1 MVIELSALLAA
12 LVVALLVT
20 PIAAR
25 MRGFSASPTE
35 TRWHTGHTPA
45 TGGIALCAGLLAGAG
60 AAWALGGG
68 SRDLLVLVTGAT
80 LAFLLGLAD
89 DATTFKP
96 KIKLFG
102 QVAIAVG
109 GAYAGLAPGWAPG
122 WVGIPLAAFVLVAAM
137 NSVNLLDNIDG
148 LAAGTSGA
156 AAAGVIAAGSIVT
169 GHAPLAAIA
178 LCGACAGF
186 LPFNY
191 RPGRKALLFMG
202 DSGSHLLG
210 FALGGCVLLVAGA
223 GSFSVGRSLL
233 VPALLV
239 SVPVL
244 DTSLVMIVR
253 RLEGRPLSVG
263 GRDHLSHRLVYRGL
277 SDAAAVAL
285 LVGVSISSAAIGCA
299 LLHVANDTAVV
310 AVALSVAACLALAV
324 VQLVRSVPQMP
335 DTVPAAS
342 KAAHGAIANAN
353 IMSHL

>member
-1 MVIELSALLAA
+1 MVIELSALLVAILAA
-12 LVVALLVT
+12 LVAT
-20 PIAAR
+20 PLAAR

-45 TGGIALCAGLLAGAG
+45 TGGIALCAGLLAGTG

-68 SRDLLVLVTGAT
+68 SRDELVLVIGAS
-80 LAFLLGLAD
+80 LAFLLGLGD
-89 DATTFKP
+89 DATTFEP
-96 KIKLFG
+96 LIKLLG
-102 QVAIAVG
+102 QIAIAVG
-109 GAYAGLAPGWAPG
+109 AAYAGLAPGWAPG
-122 WVGIPLAAFVLVAAM
+122 WVGVPIAAFVLVAAM

-210 FALGGCVLLVAGA
+210 FALGGSLLLVAGA
-223 GSFSVGRSLL
+223 GSFSLGRSLI

-277 SDAAAVAL
+277 SDWAAVAL
-285 LVGVSISSAAIGCA
+285 LVAISASSASIACLLLRVSSETTVVGIA
-299 LLHVANDTAVV
+299 LF
-310 AVALSVAACLALAV
+310 VAASLALATV
-324 VQLVRSVPQMP
+324 RLVRSAPTVP
-335 DTVPAAS
+335 DTVPASARVPRAMSSS
-342 KAAHGAIANAN
+342 KV
-353 IMSHL
+353 MTSL

>member
-12 LVVALLVT
+12 IVVASLVT
-20 PIAAR
+20 PVTAR

-45 TGGIALCAGLLAGAG
+45 TGGIALAAGLLAGTG
-60 AAWALGGG
+60 VAWSLGGG
-68 SRDLLVLVTGAT
+68 SRDELVLVIGAT
-80 LAFLLGLAD
+80 LAFLLGLVD
-89 DATTFKP
+89 DATTCSP
-96 KIKLFG
+96 KIKLCG
-102 QVAIAVG
+102 QIAIAFG

-122 WVGIPLAAFVLVAAM
+122 WLGVPLAAFVLVAAM

-148 LAAGTSGA
+148 LAAGTSAA

-169 GHAPLAAIA
+169 GHAPLAALA

-210 FALGGCVLLVAGA
+210 FALGGSVLLVAGT
-223 GSFSVGRSLL
+223 GSFSLGRSLII
-233 VPALLV
+233 PALLV

-253 RLEGRPLSVG
+253 RLEGRPLAVG

-277 SDAAAVAL
+277 SDSAAVAL
-285 LVGVSISSAAIGCA
+285 LVGVSIASAAIACT
-299 LLHVANDTAVV
+299 LLHVSNEAAVLGS
-310 AVALSVAACLALAV
+310 ALAVAACLALAAV
-324 VQLVRSVPQMP
+324 HLVRSAPTMP
-335 DTVPAAS
+335 DTVPTT
-342 KAAHGAIANAN
+342 KAPHGALAGANV
-353 IMSHL
+353 MTSL

>member
-12 LVVALLVT
+12 FAVALLVT

-25 MRGFSASPTE
+25 MPGFSASPTE

-60 AAWALGGG
+60 VAWALGGG

-96 KIKLFG
+96 RIKLYG
-102 QVAIAVG
+102 QVAIAFG

-122 WVGIPLAAFVLVAAM
+122 WLGIPLAAFVLVAAM

-223 GSFSVGRSLL
+223 GSFSVGRSLI

-299 LLHVANDTAVV
+299 LLRVANDTAVV
-310 AVALSVAACLALAV
+310 AVALAVAACLALAV

-335 DTVPAAS
+335 DTVPAA
-342 KAAHGAIANAN
+342 HGAIANAN
-353 IMSHL
+353 IMSRL